1 MDLKVNISCP
11 DKIFGDIWIHF
22 KFHFDIK
29 ISFITISCKMFESS
43 TQDNVNSYIFQCLH
57 QAINMSISNSKVSA
71 HHSPNLQLVTTCTWN
86 HFLAEGTD
94 IRTNSEYIVAW
105 WCMHQN
111 TQLFNIECV
120 QDDPHTGGQNFSN

>member
-43 TQDNVNSYIFQCLH
+43 TQTMLTATYFNVC
-57 QAINMSISNSKVSA
+57 
-71 HHSPNLQLVTTCTWN
+71 
-86 HFLAEGTD
+86 
-94 IRTNSEYIVAW
+94 IR
-105 WCMHQN
+105 
-111 TQLFNIECV
+111 L
-120 QDDPHTGGQNFSN
+120 